1 MKLSLYLSMVSPA
14 HMYTR
19 TWEGVYITGTHPP
32 QACTHTHT
40 LYVVFVTVYTIHT
53 LTVRNQDIS
62 LETCNLDSV
71 C

>member
-1 MKLSLYLSMVSPA
+1 
-14 HMYTR
+14 MYTR

-32 QACTHTHT
+32 QAYTHTHT
-40 LYVVFVTVYTIHT
+40 VCCTVFVTVYTIHT

-71 C
+71 NNFVPSLIGEVM